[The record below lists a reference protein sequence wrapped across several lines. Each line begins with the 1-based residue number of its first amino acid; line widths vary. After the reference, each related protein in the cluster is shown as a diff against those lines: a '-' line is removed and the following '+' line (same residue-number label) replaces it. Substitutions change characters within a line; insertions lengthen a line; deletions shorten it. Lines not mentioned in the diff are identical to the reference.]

1 VLTCGAYGA
10 GRIRLLARTIYF
22 AAATLDGYIADADG
36 GIDWLTGFE
45 PNYEG
50 GGESVTGGI
59 DSFLEGIGALVSGS
73 TTYEFI
79 LGHDWPYGDRPS
91 WVLTSRELPV
101 AEGADIRFHNGP
113 VADIHPEMLAAA
125 GERDLW
131 VVGGGP
137 VASDLADA
145 GLLDELWVT
154 VVPIV
159 LGSGKPLFS
168 RPIDHA
174 MRLLG
179 TRTFSSGMIELRYA
193 LAK

>member
-1 VLTCGAYGA
+1 MP
-10 GRIRLLARTIYF
+10 RTIYF
-22 AAATLDGYIADADG
+22 AAATLDGYIADRDD

-45 PNYEG
+45 HNYDG
-50 GGESVTGGI
+50 QGDDVTEGI
-59 DSFLEGIGALVSGS
+59 DDFVDHTGALVMGS
-73 TTYEFI
+73 STYEFI

-101 AEGADIRFHNGP
+101 AEGADVRFHNGP
-113 VADIHPEMLAAA
+113 VADIHSEMVDAA

-137 VASDLADA
+137 VASDLVDS

-168 RPIDHA
+168 RPIERA

-179 TRTFSSGMIELRYA
+179 TRTFKTGMFELCYG
-193 LAK
+193 LAR

>member
-1 VLTCGAYGA
+1 VAQ
-10 GRIRLLARTIYF
+10 TIYF
-22 AAATLDGYIADADG
+22 AAATLDGYIATDDD

-50 GGESVTGGI
+50 SGDEVTGSI
-59 DSFLEGIGALVSGS
+59 DSFIEDTGALVMGS
-73 TTYEFI
+73 STYEFI
-79 LGHDWPYGDRPS
+79 LSHDWPYGDLPT
-91 WVLTSRELPV
+91 WVLTSRELP
-101 AEGADIRFHNGP
+101 ETDGADIRFHNGP
-113 VADIHPEMLAAA
+113 IADVHPEIVAAA
-125 GERDLW
+125 GDRHLW

-137 VASDLADA
+137 VASELADA

-168 RPIDHA
+168 KPIDRA

-179 TRTFSSGMIELRYA
+179 TRTFASGMIELRFA

>member
-1 VLTCGAYGA
+1 V
-10 GRIRLLARTIYF
+10 ARTIYF
-22 AAATLDGYIADADG
+22 CASTLDGYIATDDD

-50 GGESVTGGI
+50 EGENVTGSI
-59 DSFLEGIGALVSGS
+59 DSFVEKTGALVMGS
-73 TTYEFI
+73 STYEFI
-79 LGHDWPYGDRPS
+79 LGHDWPYGDRPT
-91 WVLTSRELPV
+91 WVLTSRELPPT
-101 AEGADIRFHNGP
+101 EEADIRFHNGP
-113 VADIHPEMLAAA
+113 VAEIHSEMIEAA

-168 RPIDHA
+168 RPIEKA

-179 TRTFSSGMIELRYA
+179 YRPFATGMCELRYA
-193 LAK
+193 LTA

>member
-101 AEGADIRFHNGP
+101 AESADIRFHNGP

-168 RPIDHA
+168 RPIDRA

-193 LAK
+193 LAR

>member
-1 VLTCGAYGA
+1 M
-10 GRIRLLARTIYF
+10 ARTIYF
-22 AAATLDGYIADADG
+22 AAATLDGYIATDDD

-45 PNYEG
+45 PNYDGE
-50 GGESVTGGI
+50 GESVKGSI
-59 DSFLEGIGALVSGS
+59 DSVIEGTGALVMGS
-73 TTYEFI
+73 STYEFI

-91 WVLTSRELPV
+91 WVLTSRKLPPT
-101 AEGADIRFHNGP
+101 EGADIRFHNGS
-113 VADIHPEMLAAA
+113 VAEIHPEMVEAA
-125 GERDLW
+125 GDRHLW

-137 VASDLADA
+137 VASDLAEA

-168 RPIDHA
+168 RPIDRA

-179 TRTFSSGMIELRYA
+179 TRTFASGMLELRYA
-193 LAK
+193 LAR

>member
-1 VLTCGAYGA
+1 MPK
-10 GRIRLLARTIYF
+10 TIYF
-22 AAATLDGYIADADG
+22 AASTLDGYIADNDD

-50 GGESVTGGI
+50 TGDEVMGSI
-59 DSFLEGIGALVSGS
+59 DEFIENTGALVMGS
-73 TTYEFI
+73 ATYEFV
-79 LGHDWPYGDRPS
+79 LGHDWPYGDRPT

-113 VADIHPEMLAAA
+113 VAEVHPEMTAAA
-125 GERDLW
+125 GDRNLW

-137 VASDLADA
+137 AASELVDA

-154 VVPIV
+154 IVPIA

-168 RPIDHA
+168 KPIDKA

-179 TRTFSSGMIELRYA
+179 TRTFATGMFELRYA